1 MNDFTLSEPIELRLG
16 YREPFA
22 LTKML
27 GFLGT
32 RAIPGIEELV
42 DGAYRRTLRLP
53 HGVGTVALS
62 AGSPERGNGADAPY
76 VRCVLRLSDGRDRD
90 AAVALCRQLLD
101 LDADP
106 LTVAAHLAPDPLL
119 KPLVEREPGLRV
131 PGAAS
136 GEELAVRAI
145 LGQQVSV
152 AGASTLA
159 GRLVARFG
167 ERLPEPDGGLTH
179 LFPTPGALLEGDPTT
194 FSLPRARV
202 ETLFRLCAALDRG
215 EIAIDGGVDRDE
227 TLRALLALRGIGPWT
242 ASYVAMRALGDR
254 DAFLPSDLGIMHAF
268 TRLGQPSDPKRI
280 AARAERWRP
289 WRAYANF
296 HLWFSLNDPLQ
307 EAPPE

>member
-1 MNDFTLSEPIELRLG
+1 MNDLALSEPIELRLG
-16 YREPFA
+16 YREPIA
-22 LTKML
+22 LTRML
-27 GFLGT
+27 ELLGT

-53 HGVGTVALS
+53 HGFGILALS
-62 AGSPERGNGADAPY
+62 AGAPHTGDGASGPY
-76 VRCVLRLSDGRDRD
+76 VRSLLRLTDQRDLD
-90 AAVALCRQLLD
+90 AAVALCRRLLD

-106 LTVAAHLAPDPLL
+106 LAVAAHLAPDPLL

-136 GEELAVRAI
+136 GDELAVRAI

-167 ERLPEPDGGLTH
+167 DHLPEPDGGLTH
-179 LFPTPGALLEGDPTT
+179 LFPTPGALLEGDPSS
-194 FSLPRARV
+194 FSMPRARV

-215 EIAIDGGVDRDE
+215 EIVIDGGLDRDE
-227 TLRALLALRGIGPWT
+227 ILRVLLALRGIGPWT

-254 DAFLPSDLGIMHAF
+254 DAFLASDLGIKHAF
-268 TRLGQPSDPKRI
+268 ARLGEASDPRSI
-280 AARAERWRP
+280 TARAERWRP

-296 HLWFSLNDPLQ
+296 HLWFSLNDPLH